1 VCAIKGA
8 VGLTEPFY
16 NYRIGTLVHSSRE
29 LDVFTRMDTL
39 YLSNDLTGS
48 TELCSLFLHPD
59 YRSGNNGKLLSKS
72 RFLFIAQFPHLFTEK
87 LIAEMRGYQ
96 EESGRSPFY
105 EGLGRH
111 FFKMDFDHVD
121 ALTAVGKKSFIAE
134 LMPRQPLYVDYL
146 PQDAQDVIGKVHT
159 STAPARRLLE
169 QEGMYFEGYVDI
181 FDAGPCCRRACPSCA
196 PCATARWPKSASP
209 PTGIPPARRSR
220 AAEPCWCRTPPER
233 FPHDPVAGGAGQRR
247 HRLAGSGAATA
258 ALPHRRHRAHPDTQ
272 SEEEPWLTSAI
283 SSTANGC
290 RQRREL
296 VTINPANGQQTWA
309 SNESTRRTW
318 RKPPPPA
325 RRSTLGTDAAGR
337 THRRLHPFPRPAQAG
352 RRRAGAADLR
362 RSGQAAVGSAHRSDH
377 HGQQD
382 RYLGA
387 VLRARTGEAA
397 TRSPMAKRCCA
408 TVRMACS
415 ACSVRT
421 TSPATCRTAIS
432 CRR

>member
-1 VCAIKGA
+1 MAGVCAIKGA

-134 LMPRQPLYVDYL
+134 LMPRQPMYVDYL

-159 STAPARRLLE
+159 PPRRRAACWSRKACTSKAMSTSSTPAR
-169 QEGMYFEGYVDI
+169 
-181 FDAGPCCRRACPSCA
+181 CCRRACPNCA
-196 PCATARWPKSASP
+196 PCATACWPKSAHHRL
-209 PTGIPPARRSR
+209 GIACAPDAARPSL
-220 AAEPCWCRTPPER
+220 CWCRTP
-233 FPHDPVAGGAGQRR
+233 
-247 HRLAGSGAATA
+247 T
-258 ALPHRRHRAHPDTQ
+258 
-272 SEEEPWLTSAI
+272 
-283 SSTANGC
+283 
-290 RQRREL
+290 
-296 VTINPANGQQTWA
+296 
-309 SNESTRRTW
+309 
-318 RKPPPPA
+318 
-325 RRSTLGTDAAGR
+325 
-337 THRRLHPFPRPAQAG
+337 
-352 RRRAGAADLR
+352 
-362 RSGQAAVGSAHRSDH
+362 
-377 HGQQD
+377 
-382 RYLGA
+382 
-387 VLRARTGEAA
+387 
-397 TRSPMAKRCCA
+397 
-408 TVRMACS
+408 
-415 ACSVRT
+415 
-421 TSPATCRTAIS
+421 
-432 CRR
+432 